1 MRARRQSQRTYTSRA
16 VDERFNEQERR
27 VLGYMVA
34 GRHSQEIAAELGING
49 SVAKML
55 MEEILHELGAY
66 EGATRPI
73 PSNRR
78 RRPRATGGSELLV
91 KLQHQIRMSWG
102 LDPAGVA
109 RELERQARSQAK
121 LEKYAEEWRRSHP
134 EPPQPASSTPGQPDL
149 TPQETEVLRLLTEG
163 VSTRAIAAELGIS
176 GDAVRARIQAILSK
190 LRSGRDPG
198 SGA

>member
-1 MRARRQSQRTYTSRA
+1 
-16 VDERFNEQERR
+16 VNERFNEQERR
-27 VLGYMVA
+27 VLGYMIA
-34 GRHSQEIAAELGING
+34 GLHSQEIAAELGING

-78 RRPRATGGSELLV
+78 RRPRTTGGSELLV

-134 EPPQPASSTPGQPDL
+134 EPPQPVSSTPRQPDL

-163 VSTRAIAAELGIS
+163 VSARAIAAELGIS
-176 GDAVRARIQAILSK
+176 RDAVRARIHAILSK
-190 LRSGRDPG
+190 MRSGRDPG
-198 SGA
+198 SGGA